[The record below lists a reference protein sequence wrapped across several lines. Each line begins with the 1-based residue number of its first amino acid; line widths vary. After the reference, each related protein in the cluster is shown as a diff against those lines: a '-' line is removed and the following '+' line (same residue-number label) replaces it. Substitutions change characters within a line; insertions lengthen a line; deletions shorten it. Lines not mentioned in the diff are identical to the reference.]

1 MLNNTMY
8 LIKSFMIQ
16 ILIFLKN
23 QQKQEKS
30 LISCKMTKI

>member
-30 LISCKMTKI
+30 LIYCKMTKI